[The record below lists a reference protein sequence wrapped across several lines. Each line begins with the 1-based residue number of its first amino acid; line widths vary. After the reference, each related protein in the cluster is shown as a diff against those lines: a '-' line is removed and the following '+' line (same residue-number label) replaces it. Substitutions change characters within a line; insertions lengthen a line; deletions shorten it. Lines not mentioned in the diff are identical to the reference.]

1 MPGSMPGRHEI
12 FNGQSVWHGKKQK
25 RGIIH
30 TMLCGQPPRQVLAYV
45 YDWYGYLTG
54 QILLSP

>member
-1 MPGSMPGRHEI
+1 MRYLVGSLSGM
-12 FNGQSVWHGKKQK
+12 VKTK
-25 RGIIH
+25 IIH